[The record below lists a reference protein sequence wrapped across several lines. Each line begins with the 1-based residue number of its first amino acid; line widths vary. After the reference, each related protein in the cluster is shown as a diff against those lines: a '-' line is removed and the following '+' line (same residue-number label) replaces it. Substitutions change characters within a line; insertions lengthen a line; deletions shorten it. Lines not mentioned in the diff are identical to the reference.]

1 MKKLL
6 TLILLSI
13 SCSSFANSHIDFTLS
28 DFCYLQPNV
37 QDRDGVYF
45 FPNQEVGIT
54 ASSLCVW
61 KGVYGQYHS
70 KGKLLN
76 GKKEGKWND
85 WNILGEKVFESDYKN
100 GELVKEIHSD
110 RLGWEESIYSN
121 GVRIESIR
129 FNKDG
134 QIRNE
139 SKYEDGELS
148 YRTFYTYHKNGKLRM
163 KGNEIWPEIDFDGT
177 ITSWYKNGQKEHESS
192 YSKGELVGK
201 NTRWYENG
209 QLSGEYFYG
218 VDDFINRYWYKN
230 GQLLGEYTNE
240 NGISTSMKEWHDN
253 GQLERDWIYINGKKE
268 GEYIKLDRDGKV
280 SYKAIYKND
289 KCISGD
295 CN

>member
-1 MKKLL
+1 
-6 TLILLSI
+6 
-13 SCSSFANSHIDFTLS
+13 
-28 DFCYLQPNV
+28 
-37 QDRDGVYF
+37 
-45 FPNQEVGIT
+45 
-54 ASSLCVW
+54 
-61 KGVYGQYHS
+61 
-70 KGKLLN
+70 
-76 GKKEGKWND
+76 
-85 WNILGEKVFESDYKN
+85 
-100 GELVKEIHSD
+100 
-110 RLGWEESIYSN
+110 
-121 GVRIESIR
+121 VRIESIR

-139 SKYEDGELS
+139 AKYEDGEVS
-148 YRTFYTYHKNGKLRM
+148 YRTFYIYHDNGKLEM
-163 KGNEIWPEIDFDGT
+163 KGNELPRINGLTFDGI
-177 ITSWYKNGQKEHESS
+177 ITNWYKSGQKEHESS
-192 YSKGELVGK
+192 YSKGKLVGK
-201 NTRWYENG
+201 NSTWYENG